1 MTTPRKPEDLT
12 IDEIKEQMALYQRL
26 YYYKVRD
33 NPEFGEKRKET
44 QRRYYEKKKAKLE
57 EQRKLEEGTTSEEAK
72 DKKKPQREYMRKYTK
87 DVNEAMLIVYKMAN
101 D

>member
-33 NPEFGEKRKET
+33 NPEFGE
-44 QRRYYEKKKAKLE
+44 EKGNSKKIL
-57 EQRKLEEGTTSEEAK
+57 
-72 DKKKPQREYMRKYTK
+72 
-87 DVNEAMLIVYKMAN
+87 
-101 D
+101 